1 MFFDYFVLNS
11 EYDNTQ
17 EIFVNAYPW
26 LFPGGIGDLYDPE
39 FGDRGIQP
47 KDWARHLLNYE
58 DGRFARSQ
66 MFTLYTY
73 NTVQRHANN
82 SNGHWFFKSDRF
94 IGENPPTLDDL
105 KQQLKN
111 KDDTFIKKLRY
122 YSRNIRGSD
131 NYWRARTEDLEAWIH
146 HHVAMGH
153 GPPTF
158 FITLSCAENWW
169 PDLRRVLSQLERKSG
184 NINQADLLL
193 AENSIESSK
202 AMAKS
207 ARRYPSFVNKFF
219 MKRADTFMTTVVKEA
234 LGIEHYW
241 GRVEFAPGR
250 GQIHLHILA
259 IGRNQAYLKDF
270 YSART
275 NEEKANVVA
284 QYAENKLNMT
294 ADVGPFN
301 ESKEYKA
308 YLERPLTS
316 PLRSRFCETANHEK
330 EHLWLCQDCMI
341 HVCNDYCLKCGRTKK
356 GPRVC
361 RVTGSSESEFGS
373 EDTQGYKKRESAGI
387 LEDEKGIKHF
397 QMRRTLSNRVVQHS
411 KTLLQAWRGNCDIK
425 LLLYF
430 SDPSHPDIGEIE
442 EVCRYIVAYTSKKHS
457 TAKQEKNT
465 IHDLIM
471 R

>member
-1 MFFDYFVLNS
+1 
-11 EYDNTQ
+11 
-17 EIFVNAYPW
+17 
-26 LFPGGIGDLYDPE
+26 
-39 FGDRGIQP
+39 
-47 KDWARHLLNYE
+47 
-58 DGRFARSQ
+58 
-66 MFTLYTY
+66 
-73 NTVQRHANN
+73 
-82 SNGHWFFKSDRF
+82 
-94 IGENPPTLDDL
+94 
-105 KQQLKN
+105 
-111 KDDTFIKKLRY
+111 
-122 YSRNIRGSD
+122 
-131 NYWRARTEDLEAWIH
+131 
-146 HHVAMGH
+146 MGH

-169 PDLRRVLSQLERKSG
+169 PDLRHVLSQLERKSG

-202 AMAKS
+202 EMAKS

-219 MKRADTFMTTVVKEA
+219 MERADTFMTTVVKEA

-284 QYAENKLNMT
+284 QYAENNLNMT

-356 GPRVC
+356 VLEFVGSLVPVNLNMVAKIPK
-361 RVTGSSESEFGS
+361 VTRKENQLVF
-373 EDTQGYKKRESAGI
+373 
-387 LEDEKGIKHF
+387 
-397 QMRRTLSNRVVQHS
+397 
-411 KTLLQAWRGNCDIK
+411 
-425 LLLYF
+425 
-430 SDPSHPDIGEIE
+430 
-442 EVCRYIVAYTSKKHS
+442 
-457 TAKQEKNT
+457 
-465 IHDLIM
+465 
-471 R
+471 